1 MNVAVIGAGPA
12 GMIAAGMLARRGQ
25 SVTLI
30 DEQTGSG
37 GHLRYDRYP
46 VGSDRHDSDSWLTEL
61 RGAVDS
67 SNAVVLLSAIVWAA
81 FRVGD
86 GFELAVNHAGAER
99 TIVADHLVVAT
110 GTTDLPLIVP
120 GATLPGVMT
129 SRAVRILLNRHDVL
143 PGQRLVVVGA
153 GAEAER
159 LTSDLASAGA
169 EVSTVT
175 ADEIEAIAGSRGVE
189 SVHLTG
195 GRTRDAD
202 CVVVAR
208 GEAAD
213 LQLACMLEAPR
224 TYDSSVEGWRLA
236 VGADLPGL
244 SVIGGA
250 LLGAAGPDQVVK
262 STIDAVER
270 IAPTGPESGEIGLD
284 ITGAMIRWEAVQG

>member
-12 GMIAAGMLARRGQ
+12 GMIAAALLTRRGH

-30 DEQTGSG
+30 DEQTESG

-46 VGSDRHDSDSWLTEL
+46 VGSDRHESDSWLTEL

-67 SNAVVLLSAIVWAA
+67 SSAVVLQSAIVWAA

-99 TIVADHLVVAT
+99 TKVADHLVVAT
-110 GTTDLPLIVP
+110 GTTDLPLIVA

-143 PGQRLVVVGA
+143 PGRRLVVVGA
-153 GAEAER
+153 GAEADR
-159 LTSDLASAGA
+159 LTSDLSAAGA

-175 ADEIEAIAGSRGVE
+175 AGEIESIAGSRGVE
-189 SVHLTG
+189 SVHLSG
-195 GRTRDAD
+195 GRTIDAD
-202 CVVVAR
+202 CVVVTR
-208 GEAAD
+208 GEAPD
-213 LQLACMLEAPR
+213 LQVTGMLEAPR
-224 TYDSSVEGWRLA
+224 TYDSSFESWRLRG
-236 VGADLPGL
+236 GADLPGL

-250 LLGAAGPDQVVK
+250 LLGAAGPDQIVK
-262 STIDAVER
+262 STIGAVER
-270 IAPTGPESGEIGLD
+270 IAPTGLESGDIGLD
-284 ITGAMIRWEAVQG
+284 ITGAIIRWEAVQG